1 MILLSILLIASG
13 LIGIFTIQ
21 YRQMTALQNRL
32 YALEESAYQFMAGM
46 RVIQEVPEK
55 TPGMP

>member
-1 MILLSILLIASG
+1 MILLAILLIASG
-13 LIGIFTIQ
+13 LCALFTIQ
-21 YRQMTALQNRL
+21 YRQITALQNRL
-32 YALEESAYQFMAGM
+32 YALEESCYAFMAGM